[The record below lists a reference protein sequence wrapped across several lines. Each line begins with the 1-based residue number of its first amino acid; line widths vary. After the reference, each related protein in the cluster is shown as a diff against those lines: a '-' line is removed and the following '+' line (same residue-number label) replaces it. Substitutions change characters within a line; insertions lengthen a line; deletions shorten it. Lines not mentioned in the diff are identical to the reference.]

1 MKASV
6 HPTITYLHREG
17 KQREIMEVERN
28 NPCDLYELLAVVILK
43 TVDLLSLRTKS
54 ADVQRHQIFSAR
66 RHKRWC
72 EDGDSSAQQS
82 YYFKYVKRDG

>member
-17 KQREIMEVERN
+17 KQREIREVGRN

-43 TVDLLSLRTKS
+43 SVDLLSLRTKS
-54 ADVQRHQIFSAR
+54 ADVQRHQIF
-66 RHKRWC
+66 
-72 EDGDSSAQQS
+72 
-82 YYFKYVKRDG
+82 

>member
-17 KQREIMEVERN
+17 KLREIMEVGRN

-43 TVDLLSLRTKS
+43 TADLLSLRTKS
-54 ADVQRHQIFSAR
+54 ADVQRHQIF
-66 RHKRWC
+66 
-72 EDGDSSAQQS
+72 
-82 YYFKYVKRDG
+82 

>member
-17 KQREIMEVERN
+17 KRREIMEVGRN

-54 ADVQRHQIFSAR
+54 ADVQRHQIF
-66 RHKRWC
+66 
-72 EDGDSSAQQS
+72 
-82 YYFKYVKRDG
+82 